1 MTGWLFLTI
10 GLIFLYYGAEFLI
23 KGAVSCA
30 TIIGITPLAI
40 GLTVVAFGTSAPEL
54 TVSLSAVL
62 AGSGDISAGNVIGSN
77 IFNIAFILGLT
88 ALICPIKIKWQII
101 RFDVP
106 VMIAVSI
113 IGTVFIWNGYLSRIE
128 GGLLFAGVIAYTY
141 WTFRASSREQAE
153 IQKEAKEK
161 ILPQNNYSMPVSI
174 ILVVVGLMMLV
185 GGSKLFVSG
194 ATHLARL
201 WYISEAI
208 IGLTIVSIGTS
219 LPELAT
225 SVVAAIRK
233 ESDIAVGNVIGSSI
247 FNILA
252 ILGTT
257 ALVHPY
263 SMPGIKPSD
272 LIMMLTVAIISLP
285 FMWTKF
291 TLNRVEGG
299 ILLAIYAGYMTFL
312 WTHQ

>member
-1 MTGWLFLTI
+1 MTSWLLLLI
-10 GLIFLYYGAEFLI
+10 GLVLLYYGAEFLI

-30 TIIGITPLAI
+30 AMIGVTPLAI

-77 IFNIAFILGLT
+77 IFNIACILGIT
-88 ALICPIKIKWQII
+88 ALICPIHITWQII

-113 IGTVFIWNGYLSRIE
+113 LGTILILDARLSRID
-128 GGLLFAGVIAYTY
+128 GAVLFACVVAYTF
-141 WTFRASSREQAE
+141 WTLKASRKAKPETQ
-153 IQKEAKEK
+153 QEAKEQV
-161 ILPQNNYSMPVSI
+161 PQKTYSMPFSI
-174 ILVVVGLMMLV
+174 SFVVFGLLMLV

-194 ATHLARL
+194 AVSIARS
-201 WYISEAI
+201 WNISEAV

-225 SVVAAIRK
+225 SVVAALRRQ
-233 ESDIAVGNVIGSSI
+233 SDIAVGNIVGSNI

-252 ILGTT
+252 ILGIT
-257 ALVHPY
+257 ALVRPY
-263 SMPGIKPSD
+263 SVPGIRHSD
-272 LIMMLTVAIISLP
+272 LFVMLLAAIILLP
-285 FMWTKF
+285 LMWTKF
-291 TLNRVEGG
+291 KLNRVEGSL
-299 ILLAIYAGYMTFL
+299 LLAIYVGYMVYL
-312 WTHQ
+312 WS